1 MKNPSKLAAE
11 FMRTRKIPLPVIDAH
26 THMGPNYGTYMSKC
40 TMDDMVELM
49 DKENIEMIF
58 CAPHSALFDPGA
70 ESSELEEAMAKYPG
84 RILGYYT
91 YNPNYSEI
99 FSAHMDKVLNV
110 PGYIGFK
117 FLPTYHRYPIDGEN
131 YRPALEF
138 ANRHKKVI
146 LIHTWGNN
154 DPHNAPR
161 HIKKA
166 AEAYPDALFIMGHSA
181 PGELD
186 QAIEVVKQHDNVY
199 LDLCDIHRHSGIV
212 DKMVREVGAD
222 RIFFGTD
229 LPWYDP
235 AYGIGSV
242 LFSRIS
248 DEDKY
253 KILYGNAKKLAVR
266 MGGCQ

>member
-1 MKNPSKLAAE
+1 MRNPSALAAE
-11 FMRTRKIPLPVIDAH
+11 FMKTRKMPLPIIDAH
-26 THMGPNYGTYMSKC
+26 THMGPNYGTFMSMA
-40 TMDDMVELM
+40 TMDEMVELM

-58 CAPHSALFDPGA
+58 CAPHSSLFDPAA
-70 ESSELEEAMAKYPG
+70 EDKELKEAMVKYPG

-91 YNPNYSEI
+91 FNPNYSEQ
-99 FSAHMDKVLNV
+99 FAAHMDDVLNV

-138 ANRHKKVI
+138 ANKHKKVI

-154 DPHNAPR
+154 DPHNGPR
-161 HIKKA
+161 HIDKA
-166 AEAYPDALFIMGHSA
+166 AGEYPDALFIMGHSA

-186 QAIEVVKQHDNVY
+186 QAIEVALKHPNVY

-212 DKMVREVGAD
+212 DKMVEAVGAD
-222 RIFFGTD
+222 RVLFGTD

-235 AYGIGSV
+235 AYGVGSV
-242 LFSRIS
+242 LFSHIS

-253 KILYGNAKKLAVR
+253 KVLYENAKKLAIKC
-266 MGGCQ
+266 GGIQ